1 MKVIG
6 LSKEQIDD
14 LSLADINGYMEVM
27 DRQTPKIT
35 EKKREKNQVPSEQNL
50 DWGWTRRGQRT

>member
-14 LSLADINGYMEVM
+14 LSLTDINGYMEVM
-27 DRQTPKIT
+27 DRDVSKT
-35 EKKREKNQVPSEQNL
+35 EKKRDKNQVPSKNNL
-50 DWGWTRRGQRT
+50 DWGWTRRGQTHE